1 MLRVAVRSNLLLGNP
16 LVLDWRSNPPIWT
29 PVPSGTDNLLTS
41 AATRLPTIKL
51 HVGRQCDCVAVA
63 NPTNRES
70 THTAQMGFQV
80 ALKKAVK
87 KHVKKHAKK
96 AVKNSNWVMVWS
108 RKNEAEIS

>member
-1 MLRVAVRSNLLLGNP
+1 MLRVAVRSNLLLGNS

-29 PVPSGTDNLLTS
+29 PVPSETDNLLTF
-41 AATRLPTIKL
+41 AATRLPTTKL

-70 THTAQMGFQV
+70 THAAQMVFQV
-80 ALKKAVK
+80 VAVKRAVEKAV
-87 KHVKKHAKK
+87 KK

-108 RKNEAEIS
+108 RKNEAQIS